1 MQTIQFM
8 QDGHER
14 RFDLLWRRLKP
25 RQRQDSAMLS
35 MLYLATAHPQ
45 ILERFSDYF
54 FPDSGEFFDREF
66 LAERFLDASKDVI
79 ADLLVQLYNGRTTIT
94 IIELIERLDEQ
105 QMMIVLEAIKLRTYG
120 MRVLERQTSR
130 L

>member
-8 QDGHER
+8 QAEHER

-25 RQRQDSAMLS
+25 KQREDAAMVS
-35 MLYLATAHPQ
+35 MLYLATGQPQ
-45 ILERFSDYF
+45 VLERFSDYF

-66 LAERFLDASKDVI
+66 LAEPYPSPALEAI
-79 ADLLVQLYNGRTTIT
+79 IHLIVQSYNGRTTIT

-105 QMMIVLEAIKLRTYG
+105 QMSLVLEAIKLRAYG
-120 MRVLERQTSR
+120 CQMLQKVAKS
-130 L
+130 

>member
-1 MQTIQFM
+1 
-8 QDGHER
+8 
-14 RFDLLWRRLKP
+14 
-25 RQRQDSAMLS
+25 MLS

>member
-1 MQTIQFM
+1 M

-79 ADLLVQLYNGRTTIT
+79 ANLLVQLYNGRTTIT

-105 QMMIVLEAIKLRTYG
+105 QMMIVLESIKLRTYG

>member
-14 RFDLLWRRLKP
+14 RFDLLWRRLKS
-25 RQRQDSAMLS
+25 RKRQDAAMLS
-35 MLYLATAHPQ
+35 MLYLATAYPQ

-66 LAERFLDASKDVI
+66 LAERFLDSGKEAV
-79 ADLLVQLYNGRTTIT
+79 ANLLVQLYNGRTTIT
-94 IIELIERLDEQ
+94 IIELIERSDEQ
-105 QMMIVLEAIKLRTYG
+105 QMMLVLEAIKLRKYG
-120 MRVLERQTSR
+120 ISVLERQTTKS
-130 L
+130 